1 MNYLAAMGLLFC
13 EEEDAFWLLC
23 AICENILPSKWLAA
37 DLLGTKIDLQ
47 VLVELTTEHLPAV
60 REHLSLLEIPLELL
74 ATPWLMTL
82 FSTNLPAETLFR
94 LWDTLFCNDS
104 RVLLCAC
111 LALLS
116 LLSEQVLA
124 CVDFGDVTCLSKQV
138 TGLHDADAFV
148 DATTAW
154 MDKIPQDVVDE
165 MRAAASDAIA
175 DAQNPQ
181 RTANE
186 RCLLKT
192 VKSLEVERDA
202 NLDLRRE
209 VRRLRRDAEQSQERA
224 GAAADAVA
232 AAADRVKASMV
243 SKDGETAVPDGLLA
257 DLLSAVQGMTA
268 REGNAAPDP
277 C

>member
-1 MNYLAAMGLLFC
+1 MPV
-13 EEEDAFWLLC
+13 
-23 AICENILPSKWLAA
+23 IS
-37 DLLGTKIDLQ
+37 
-47 VLVELTTEHLPAV
+47 
-60 REHLSLLEIPLELL
+60 
-74 ATPWLMTL
+74 
-82 FSTNLPAETLFR
+82 
-94 LWDTLFCNDS
+94 
-104 RVLLCAC
+104 
-111 LALLS
+111 
-116 LLSEQVLA
+116 
-124 CVDFGDVTCLSKQV
+124 
-138 TGLHDADAFV
+138 
-148 DATTAW
+148 
-154 MDKIPQDVVDE
+154 
-165 MRAAASDAIA
+165 AIA

-268 REGNAAPDP
+268 REGNTAPSP